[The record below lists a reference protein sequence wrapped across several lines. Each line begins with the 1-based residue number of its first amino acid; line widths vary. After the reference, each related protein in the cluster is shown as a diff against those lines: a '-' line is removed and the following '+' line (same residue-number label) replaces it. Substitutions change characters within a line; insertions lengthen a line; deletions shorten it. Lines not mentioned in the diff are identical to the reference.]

1 MTLRQVLLNLL
12 VQLIMASGFLLI
24 KVGLGH
30 FPPIFLMAVRFAIA
44 TLVLI
49 WFVKPPVGMLWR
61 IFVIVIF
68 SATIPYSAIFTGL
81 QFLDASTA
89 ILLIQVQVPFM
100 AVFGAVLL
108 GEKLGMRRISGMAV
122 AFVGVALI
130 IGEPRLE
137 GSLVPVALVI
147 GGAISWGFGQTL
159 IRKLGDIGG
168 MRLLAWVACF
178 TFPQLFVSSFIF
190 ETGQIEAIMTAG
202 WSDWAVIGYLGLF
215 MTAFGY
221 SVWYRVLAECEINQV
236 APFVLTNPVF
246 VVIGSV
252 FFLGEQLTV
261 FTVIGG
267 LFVIAGIGVV
277 AIVRQPK

>member
-267 LFVIAGIGVV
+267 LFVCPLGWY
-277 AIVRQPK
+277 

>member
-221 SVWYRVLAECEINQV
+221 SLWYRVLAECEINQV

-261 FTVIGG
+261 FTVLGG
-267 LFVIAGIGVV
+267 FFVVAGIGVV